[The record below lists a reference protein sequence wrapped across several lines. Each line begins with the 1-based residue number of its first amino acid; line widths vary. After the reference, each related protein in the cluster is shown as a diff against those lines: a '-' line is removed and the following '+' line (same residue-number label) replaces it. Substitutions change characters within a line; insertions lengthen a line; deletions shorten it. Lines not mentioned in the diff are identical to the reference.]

1 MLKNVLLFQAG
12 ITTAYQEKPCLNPA
26 DPRCP
31 KTAPNKQ
38 SGRPPDIG
46 AELTGGCYGFATNFM
61 HWPEDL
67 IVGGVQKNR
76 SGHIVRA
83 EALQSVVQ
91 LMAERDMYQYH
102 KGHYRMVQLDW
113 SIDKARAV
121 LEAWQ
126 RKFAQEV
133 LKEGDSE
140 SPHNVSRKIAGDMHV
155 FTGTSLT
162 DVMKDFS
169 EVNPTRVALGC
180 LLMMGYAWLVLWRP
194 LDPLGSR
201 GLLGALGVLLAM
213 GAVGAGLGLCAL
225 LGLPFNAA
233 TTQVLPFLAL
243 GLGLDNL
250 FLLAHAYE
258 DAAKARIPPHE
269 RTGQVLKCTGTSILL
284 VWASTVGG
292 FVAAAL
298 IPVPALRAFVFQAAL
313 LHTFAVAAMLLLFP
327 AAVSIDLRRRRRSH
341 QLCCWCGVASS
352 HKQQYNSVAAS
363 LLRGSSHTSLV
374 CYDYQ
379 CAVFLSTDQASLAQT
394 YLSVTGIERLCQWRR
409 WSLSYFVSYYYAP
422 FLQQTPI
429 KVLTVLGLVSL
440 LSASAWGVLR
450 ADEGLALSEVVPG
463 GSQEQAFLRAQ
474 GRYFGF
480 FHMFAVT
487 RGNFEYPTKQ
497 RLLLEYHEA
506 FTSVEHVIKN
516 DDGGLP
522 DFWLTLF
529 RDWLLEL
536 QAAFDLDWEG
546 GCITREQWFPN
557 ASDEG
562 VLAYKLLVQ
571 TGRVDNPIDKT
582 LVLKGRLVD
591 AEGLVNPKGFYNYLS
606 AWASNDALA
615 YSASQ
620 ANLRPEPR
628 QWVHSREDVELRVP
642 KSAPLAY
649 AQMPFY
655 LRGLRSSGEVSRAL
669 ESVWALCGRFE
680 ARGLPNFPSGAPF
693 AFWEHHLRLR
703 SHLLAAL
710 ALALAAVFLVVA
722 LSLLNLWAACLLVL
736 VLATMV
742 LELFGAMGF
751 LGVGLSAV
759 PAVVLVIAVGIGVH
773 FTAHITV
780 GFLTSIGSR
789 NRRVALSLDSMF
801 APVVHGAVST
811 LLGVVMLAFSE
822 FDFIVRHFFYVLS
835 ALVVIGLLNG
845 LLFLPIIL
853 SLVGP
858 PGEVVPKGDSNRIA
872 TPSPQP
878 SPEPRMRPR
887 HSRSSGGGQGGSR
900 GAGGC
905 TLGAG
910 VRRSEQPHPWADS
923 LSTISE
929 EPPSYHSCSSHEIV
943 LHPEVVVETTTVTN
957 TTTTA
962 GNADGGERAASVQ
975 SSTSTSS
982 GASRSPTPNGATAST
997 PTVVQTSTDCS
1008 SQPGSATTNVTT
1020 KVTAKVK
1027 VEVHAP
1033 VHGELSRSKSFV

>member
-1 MLKNVLLFQAG
+1 MQTSLAK
-12 ITTAYQEKPCLNPA
+12 
-26 DPRCP
+26 R
-31 KTAPNKQ
+31 
-38 SGRPPDIG
+38 R
-46 AELTGGCYGFATNFM
+46 
-61 HWPEDL
+61 
-67 IVGGVQKNR
+67 
-76 SGHIVRA
+76 
-83 EALQSVVQ
+83 
-91 LMAERDMYQYH
+91 RD
-102 KGHYRMVQLDW
+102 
-113 SIDKARAV
+113 ARA
-121 LEAWQ
+121 
-126 RKFAQEV
+126 
-133 LKEGDSE
+133 
-140 SPHNVSRKIAGDMHV
+140 P
-155 FTGTSLT
+155 SL
-162 DVMKDFS
+162 
-169 EVNPTRVALGC
+169 
-180 LLMMGYAWLVLWRP
+180 
-194 LDPLGSR
+194 
-201 GLLGALGVLLAM
+201 
-213 GAVGAGLGLCAL
+213 
-225 LGLPFNAA
+225 
-233 TTQVLPFLAL
+233 Q
-243 GLGLDNL
+243 
-250 FLLAHAYE
+250 
-258 DAAKARIPPHE
+258 E
-269 RTGQVLKCTGTSILL
+269 RTGQVLKCVGTSVLL

-327 AAVSIDLRRRRRSH
+327 AAVSVDLRRRRRSH
-341 QLCCWCGVASS
+341 RLCCWCGGSPCLPDGQGTINRNDEEAPVETQVQAPSKRQALARALPPDQS
-352 HKQQYNSVAAS
+352 HVVTVLAPTGPLEPWVGMATSKITKTQEMTCRMCRAFADGPRDKMAAVS
-363 LLRGSSHTSLV
+363 EDLLPKANNPLH
-374 CYDYQ
+374 
-379 CAVFLSTDQASLAQT
+379 
-394 YLSVTGIERLCQWRR
+394 QWRR

-429 KVLTVLGLVSL
+429 KVLTVLGLASL
-440 LSASAWGVLR
+440 LSASAWGALR

-536 QAAFDLDWEG
+536 QAAFDQDWEG

-582 LVLKGRLVD
+582 L
-591 AEGLVNPKGFYNYLS
+591 GFYNYLS

-615 YSASQ
+615 YAASQ

-628 QWVHSREDVELRVP
+628 H
-642 KSAPLAY
+642 
-649 AQMPFY
+649 
-655 LRGLRSSGEVSRAL
+655 GEVSRAL

-736 VLATMV
+736 VLASMV

-811 LLGVVMLAFSE
+811 LLGVLMLAFSE

-835 ALVVIGLLNG
+835 ALIVIGLLNG

-858 PGEVVPKGDSNRIA
+858 PGEVVPKGDSNRIS

-887 HSRSSGGGQGGSR
+887 HSRPSGAGQGGAR
-900 GAGGC
+900 GGC

-929 EPPSYHSCSSHEIV
+929 EPPSYHSCSSREIV

-962 GNADGGERAASVQ
+962 VSGGDAHSARGNADGGERAASVQ

-982 GASRSPTPNGATAST
+982 SSSRSPTPNGGAASA

-1027 VEVHAP
+1027 VEVRTG
-1033 VHGELSRSKSFV
+1033 VTNTGGGEMAATPGATTTTPSLSAYPTDSDLSCFHNTAATLSSSKSCTGTLGDDDDLGTHQCGLM